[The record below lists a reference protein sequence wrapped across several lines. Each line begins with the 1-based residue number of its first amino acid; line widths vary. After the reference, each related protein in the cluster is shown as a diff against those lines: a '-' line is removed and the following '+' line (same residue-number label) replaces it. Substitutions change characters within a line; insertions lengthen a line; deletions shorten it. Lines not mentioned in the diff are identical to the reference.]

1 MKDYYRILE
10 VEKNATD
17 EEIKK
22 SYRKL
27 ALKYHPDKSPGT
39 EDKFKEVAEAYE
51 VLSNSEKR
59 RKYDNPIPQF
69 EGGFQTVYDDL
80 FNQWNSRNSRIRTKG
95 KSLSIYVQLTLD
107 DSIRGVSKKIKLKR
121 KLRCKPC
128 EGNGSLG
135 GTSFQSCG
143 ECGGKGI
150 VDSYTT
156 RGFVQMIQTIPCPR
170 CSGKGKVILEYC
182 DTCFGGGLSDLEDI
196 VDINIPTGAVEG
208 MQYQIQGKGNE
219 DPNGGQNGDLIV
231 NIREIKDPRFQRIGN
246 NIQTSKT
253 ISFIDACL
261 GTTLDVELPLDEKA
275 TISVDPGTKSG
286 TILKFTGKGIPYAGV
301 GIKGDFLVD
310 VKIHVPENLTVE
322 QKEILKK
329 LKQIDFILP

>member
-1 MKDYYRILE
+1 MTR
-10 VEKNATD
+10 VQAC
-17 EEIKK
+17 
-22 SYRKL
+22 
-27 ALKYHPDKSPGT
+27 KY
-39 EDKFKEVAEAYE
+39 
-51 VLSNSEKR
+51 
-59 RKYDNPIPQF
+59 
-69 EGGFQTVYDDL
+69 
-80 FNQWNSRNSRIRTKG
+80 
-95 KSLSIYVQLTLD
+95 
-107 DSIRGVSKKIKLKR
+107 
-121 KLRCKPC
+121 
-128 EGNGSLG
+128 
-135 GTSFQSCG
+135 
-143 ECGGKGI
+143 
-150 VDSYTT
+150 
-156 RGFVQMIQTIPCPR
+156 
-170 CSGKGKVILEYC
+170 
-182 DTCFGGGLSDLEDI
+182 
-196 VDINIPTGAVEG
+196 
-208 MQYQIQGKGNE
+208 QGKGNE